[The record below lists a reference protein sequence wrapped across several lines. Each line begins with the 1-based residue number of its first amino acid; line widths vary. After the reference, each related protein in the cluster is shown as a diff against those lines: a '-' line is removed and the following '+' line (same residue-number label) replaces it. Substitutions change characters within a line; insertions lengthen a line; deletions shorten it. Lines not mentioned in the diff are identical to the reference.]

1 MAIIKK
7 YNYLKSTFAPPDVL
21 YSLLFGKFNKGR
33 ITKPYLSEQHKFRG
47 LLLQLNLSNDWFT
60 NNIPFWLYAFNKY
73 NLKEKKK
80 LNILEIGSWEGLS
93 SYFILHSLP
102 NANLTCVDTWEGADE
117 HKSGDAATKDALSKI
132 ETSFDKNLLPFKN
145 RLTKY
150 KSTSFSFFND
160 NPKEKIFDMVYID
173 GSHHCD
179 DVIIDAIKSFQ
190 MLKVGGIMIFDD
202 YLWQYYPRDIDNPAA
217 AINVFLKLKEG
228 SYKVVRVY
236 YQLIIEKISDNNLL
250 VP

>member
-1 MAIIKK
+1 
-7 YNYLKSTFAPPDVL
+7 
-21 YSLLFGKFNKGR
+21 
-33 ITKPYLSEQHKFRG
+33 
-47 LLLQLNLSNDWFT
+47 
-60 NNIPFWLYAFNKY
+60 
-73 NLKEKKK
+73 
-80 LNILEIGSWEGLS
+80 
-93 SYFILHSLP
+93 
-102 NANLTCVDTWEGADE
+102 
-117 HKSGDAATKDALSKI
+117 
-132 ETSFDKNLLPFKN
+132 
-145 RLTKY
+145 
-150 KSTSFSFFND
+150 
-160 NPKEKIFDMVYID
+160 MVYID